1 MKDKKQHMNFLWNV
15 KIKSEANME
24 QPNYYAII
32 PANVRYSENLSFLEK
47 FLYAEITALS
57 NLNGYCC
64 AKNKYFANLY
74 SKDEK
79 TISRAFSNMVEQNVI
94 HIEYEKVGAKV
105 TKRKIYPLD
114 IKKTSDKIVNGAE
127 ITSDKNITRE
137 QEKLLLTIDKIVT
150 HNNSSYED
158 IIKLIIVSFN
168 KDKKKST
175 QNDLILQYGFS
186 EKVIKA
192 IQVWLDYKREKGQSY
207 KETGLKVLL
216 SRLKKDMMQKGDDFV
231 IKEIEYSIS
240 NLYSGIFAP
249 NENKQYI
256 KPKQQTALDIASDVD
271 RLIKNVR

>member
-114 IKKTSDKIVNGAE
+114 IKKTSDKIVNGTE
-127 ITSDKNITRE
+127 TTSDKNITRE
-137 QEKLLLTIDKIVT
+137 QEKLLLTVDKIVT

>member
-1 MKDKKQHMNFLWNV
+1 
-15 KIKSEANME
+15 ME

-114 IKKTSDKIVNGAE
+114 IKKASDKIVNGAE

>member
-1 MKDKKQHMNFLWNV
+1 
-15 KIKSEANME
+15 ME

-79 TISRAFSNMVEQNVI
+79 TISRAISNMEEQNVI

-150 HNNSSYED
+150 QNNSSYED

-186 EKVIKA
+186 DKAIKA

-216 SRLKKDMMQKGDDFV
+216 SRLKKDMLKNGDDFV
-231 IKEIEYSIS
+231 IREIEYSIS

-249 NENKQYI
+249 NENKKSYCKKQENIMEMANRIDSIIDKI
-256 KPKQQTALDIASDVD
+256 K
-271 RLIKNVR
+271 